1 MQRYNNAINWHMPLL
16 VNLDNYFFQLS
27 ALLSQYHQCLL
38 QVTVTIIMLWESSLL
53 WFVSE
58 CCWIVCG
65 ASNWNKIAVS
75 GSDQIHRNS
84 YDMIIQK
91 YLVVEVSKQ
100 DLQTLMT
107 HEVIFSQQPSRWCC
121 DESGINSEKYFVQII
136 VLFFEKQL
144 VLLL

>member
-1 MQRYNNAINWHMPLL
+1 
-16 VNLDNYFFQLS
+16 
-27 ALLSQYHQCLL
+27 
-38 QVTVTIIMLWESSLL
+38 
-53 WFVSE
+53 
-58 CCWIVCG
+58 
-65 ASNWNKIAVS
+65 
-75 GSDQIHRNS
+75 
-84 YDMIIQK
+84 MIIQK

-107 HEVIFSQQPSRWCC
+107 HEVIFSQASSQAGEVG

>member
-1 MQRYNNAINWHMPLL
+1 M
-16 VNLDNYFFQLS
+16 
-27 ALLSQYHQCLL
+27 
-38 QVTVTIIMLWESSLL
+38 
-53 WFVSE
+53 SE
-58 CCWIVCG
+58 CWWIVCG

-107 HEVIFSQQPSRWCC
+107 HEVIFSQHAEQVMLR
-121 DESGINSEKYFVQII
+121 
-136 VLFFEKQL
+136 
-144 VLLL
+144 